1 MKTKSKDKQEYHV
14 DVPEV
19 KFTKT
24 MIDMEDLQKLMK
36 RDPNAWTVWDLI
48 GNYNEVKERL
58 GRVPTY
64 SDMTTNSRRSGSRI
78 PWYAYKY
85 RYGNWNNFMMEMGE
99 R

>member
-36 RDPNAWTVWDLI
+36 RDPNAWTVGDLV
-48 GNYNEVKERL
+48 GN
-58 GRVPTY
+58 
-64 SDMTTNSRRSGSRI
+64 
-78 PWYAYKY
+78 
-85 RYGNWNNFMMEMGE
+85 
-99 R
+99 